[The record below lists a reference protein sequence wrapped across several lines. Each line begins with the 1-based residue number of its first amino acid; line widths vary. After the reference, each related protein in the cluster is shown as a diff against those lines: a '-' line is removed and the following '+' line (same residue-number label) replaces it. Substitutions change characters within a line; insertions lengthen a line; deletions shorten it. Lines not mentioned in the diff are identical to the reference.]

1 MTTITIT
8 TANTRMF
15 TTGNA
20 VPLRGPRS
28 VLHLWQLISPALPV
42 GAYSYSGGLEYAIDA
57 GWVETCDGVHE
68 WIALQLREV
77 QAHWDIPVLSR
88 LHGAFTDGDAARARR
103 WNALLRAGRES
114 AELEAEDLHLGES
127 LIRLLSDLDVA
138 AAADLEETRPTFAMG
153 FALAC
158 AHWDIGLREAA
169 EGYLWAWC
177 ENQVA
182 AAVKLVPL
190 GQTDGQRLLLGLM
203 DDIRE
208 AVDTGLLLED
218 EDIGASAPGVALAS
232 ALHETQYTRLFRS

>member
-1 MTTITIT
+1 MGMFI
-8 TANTRMF
+8 TANS
-15 TTGNA
+15 
-20 VPLRGPRS
+20 VPLRGPQN

-57 GWVETCDGVHE
+57 GWVDSRDGVRE
-68 WIALQLREV
+68 WIALQLCEV
-77 QAHWDIPVLSR
+77 QAYWDIPVLAR
-88 LHGAFTDGDAARARR
+88 LHGAFADGNALKARR

-114 AELEAEDLHLGES
+114 AELQAEDLHLGGS
-127 LIRLLSDLDVA
+127 LIQLLG
-138 AAADLEETRPTFAMG
+138 DLEVGSARTLGEPEPTFAMA
-153 FALAC
+153 FALATV
-158 AHWDIGLREAA
+158 HWDIGLREAA

-203 DDIRE
+203 EDIRE
-208 AVDTGLLLED
+208 AVDTGLMLED
-218 EDIGASAPGVALAS
+218 EAIGASAPGVALAS